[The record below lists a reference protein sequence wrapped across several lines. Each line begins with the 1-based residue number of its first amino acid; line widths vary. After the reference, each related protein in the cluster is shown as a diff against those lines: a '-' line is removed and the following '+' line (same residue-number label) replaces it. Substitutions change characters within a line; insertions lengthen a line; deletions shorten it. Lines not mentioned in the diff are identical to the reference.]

1 MSDSLKCEIVRD
13 LLPSFLDGL
22 TSDVSNNEIEKH
34 LSSCDECSSMLEKMK
49 IPMESTMPTKEMDY
63 LKKIKLHSNRNM
75 IMGIVVTILL
85 LLSITCIKCYV
96 IGFQSKGISDY
107 ELLYSPVQADKEK
120 FCLVVQGQL
129 ENSSMVYKDYDVRI
143 DGDKA
148 YITLSERMAYPAE
161 DNNDFYVG
169 YEIPESINTVY
180 LYDNTIWENSTLITK
195 EVNDLYKTKHPY
207 IGDMSANASVVG
219 ALKLADKLGN
229 FKNSLQTKTEPYG
242 WTLEFENMIT
252 KEDLFN
258 SRMTQYGY
266 VMLSLIDNLSEISW
280 SYDNGTEIVTKTVTL
295 DDAKNVMG
303 KDIKKYSQSISQF
316 QTLADALYI
325 Y

>member
-22 TSDVSNNEIEKH
+22 TSEVTNNEIEEH
-34 LSSCDECSSMLEKMK
+34 LSSCDECRNVLEKMK
-49 IPMESTMPTKEMDY
+49 MPMESTMPTKEVDY
-63 LKKIKLHSNRNM
+63 LKKIKLRSNRNM
-75 IMGIVVTILL
+75 MMGIVATTLL
-85 LLSITCIKCYV
+85 FLSIIFMKCYI

-107 ELLYSPVQADKEK
+107 ELLYSPVQAEKEK
-120 FCLVVQGQL
+120 YCLIVQGEL
-129 ENSSMVYKDYDVRI
+129 ESSSMVYKDYDVRI

-148 YITLSERMAYPAE
+148 YLSLSERVAYPSE
-161 DNNDFYVG
+161 DKNDFYVG
-169 YEIPESINTVY
+169 YQIPEGINAVY
-180 LYDNTIWENSTLITK
+180 LYDNTIWENGALITK
-195 EVNDLYKTKHPY
+195 EVNDLYKTKHAY
-207 IGDMSANASVVG
+207 IGDMSANGSVVG
-219 ALKLADKLGN
+219 ALKLVDKFGN
-229 FKNSLQTKTEPYG
+229 FKNSLQTKAEPYG
-242 WTLEFENMIT
+242 WTLEFETVIA

-266 VMLSLIDNLSEISW
+266 VMLALIDNLSEISW
-280 SYDNGTEIVTKTVTL
+280 TYDNGKEIVTKTVTL
-295 DDAKNVMG
+295 DDAKNMMG